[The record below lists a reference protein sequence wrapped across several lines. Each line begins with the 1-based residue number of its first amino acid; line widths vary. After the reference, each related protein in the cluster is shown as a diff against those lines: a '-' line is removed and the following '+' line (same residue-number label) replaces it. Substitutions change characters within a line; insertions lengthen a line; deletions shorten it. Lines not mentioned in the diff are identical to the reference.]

1 MYGSRG
7 CLTIRESVDEQG
19 GVGGGVDE
27 GVVVEAQ
34 QLAQLEEDGAQHKPE
49 RGREHALCSVSHLSV
64 RNPPLPARLRLWQGV
79 THTFVC
85 RLSEKSMSMKGRR
98 SCLQRERGASKVFR
112 FGNRIHFFWGL
123 RSG

>member
-7 CLTIRESVDEQG
+7 CLTVRESVDEEG

-49 RGREHALCSVSHLSV
+49 RGSTLCVTSVNSQ
-64 RNPPLPARLRLWQGV
+64 P
-79 THTFVC
+79 
-85 RLSEKSMSMKGRR
+85 
-98 SCLQRERGASKVFR
+98 
-112 FGNRIHFFWGL
+112 
-123 RSG
+123 